1 MLKPD
6 FMRRPD
12 RTFDPFSESPVD
24 GVIAATCSV
33 QVLSGQ
39 FLSEKKVGVYVEV
52 EMYGVPSDTIRK
64 EFKTKMVP
72 GNPINPVFNEE
83 PFVFRK
89 VLLHVLRLSCM
100 AFQPNARSN
109 CSGVHS
115 VCTSG
120 AGAREHLKQRTG
132 TSTTSDYCTRTCRSF
147 CPSWPKCVSRC
158 TTRAAS

>member
-1 MLKPD
+1 
-6 FMRRPD
+6 MRRPD

-89 VLLHVLRLSCM
+89 VRVHVLHLRCVAL
-100 AFQPNARSN
+100 QPYARSN
-109 CSGVHS
+109 YSGVYS

-120 AGAREHLKQRTG
+120 QRTPQA
-132 TSTTSDYCTRTCRSF
+132 THRHKHNMQHCTRACRSF
-147 CPSWPKCVSRC
+147 CPSWPKCVSQC